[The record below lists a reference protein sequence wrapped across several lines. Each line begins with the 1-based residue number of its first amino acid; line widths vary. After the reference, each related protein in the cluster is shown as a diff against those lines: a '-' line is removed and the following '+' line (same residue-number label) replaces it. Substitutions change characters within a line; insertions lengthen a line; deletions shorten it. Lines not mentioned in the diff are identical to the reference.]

1 MAMACCAG
9 KAQDLWIV
17 IPTME
22 KRSEWVT
29 IVRVSD
35 LVQLLPE
42 CLEESPMDF
51 HGNEES

>member
-1 MAMACCAG
+1 MLCRAG

-22 KRSEWVT
+22 KGSEWVN
-29 IVRVSD
+29 IVRVGD

-42 CLEESPMDF
+42 CLEESLMDF
-51 HGNEES
+51 IHGNEES